1 MSLIDT
7 VLLLGIMLGLSALP
21 SSSVVLVIGRTA
33 SLGLAN
39 GIAVALGIVMGD
51 LVFIALA
58 ILGLAFM
65 AETMGALFMVIKYLG
80 AAYLIFLGV
89 TLLRSKPQKKINISE
104 RAHQGNLLKSLLAGF
119 FLTLGDMKAIFFYVS
134 LFPAFL
140 DLTALSALDIG
151 SIVVI
156 TIVAVGGVKVFY
168 AFSAHKIIALASR
181 HEATAKQTVMNETII
196 DRTVVDRILGV
207 LMIGAGGFL
216 ITKA

>member
-1 MSLIDT
+1 
-7 VLLLGIMLGLSALP
+7 MLGLSALP
-21 SSSVVLVIGRTA
+21 SASVVLVVGRTA

-39 GIAVALGIVMGD
+39 GIAVAIGIVLGD

-58 ILGLAFM
+58 ILGLAFV

-89 TLLRSKPQKKINISE
+89 TLLRSKPQTRINISE

-119 FLTLGDMKAIFFYVS
+119 FLTLGDVKAIFFYVS

-140 DLTALSALDIG
+140 DLTVLSALDIS
-151 SIVVI
+151 SIIII

-168 AFSAHKIIALASR
+168 AVSARKIIDLASR
-181 HEATAKQTVMNETII
+181 HEATVKQTVVNRTFI
-196 DRTVVDRILGV
+196 DRVTGI
-207 LMIGAGGFL
+207 LMIGAGGLL
-216 ITKA
+216 ITKT